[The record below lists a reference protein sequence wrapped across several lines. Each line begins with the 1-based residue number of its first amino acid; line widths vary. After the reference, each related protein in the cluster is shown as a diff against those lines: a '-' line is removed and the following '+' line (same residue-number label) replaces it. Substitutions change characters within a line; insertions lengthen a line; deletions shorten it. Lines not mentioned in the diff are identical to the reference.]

1 VTGEAIE
8 RAIALNAVAV
18 DFNLSAFRWGRR
30 AVLDRA
36 LVERRA
42 APAGAMPANYH
53 LSETLDETIARRV
66 AFLTEYQ
73 NAAYAARYATLVA
86 KVREAE
92 EAAVTGTAALAEAA
106 ARALFK
112 VMAYKDEYE
121 VARLYAESDFRHR
134 VAEQFEGDYT
144 LKFHLA
150 PPLLGN
156 RDPQTGHL
164 QKRDFGPW
172 MLKAFGVLARLRL
185 LRGTAF
191 DIFGRTPERRAER
204 ALLAEYQARLD
215 DICAGLTPA
224 NHAVAVE
231 FAAVPL
237 EIRGYGHIKEAALE
251 KARAKTETLAAQ
263 FRAPA
268 RALAAE

>member
-1 VTGEAIE
+1 
-8 RAIALNAVAV
+8 
-18 DFNLSAFRWGRR
+18 
-30 AVLDRA
+30 
-36 LVERRA
+36 
-42 APAGAMPANYH
+42 
-53 LSETLDETIARRV
+53 
-66 AFLTEYQ
+66 
-73 NAAYAARYATLVA
+73 
-86 KVREAE
+86 
-92 EAAVTGTAALAEAA
+92 VTGTTALAEAA

-172 MLKAFGVLARLRL
+172 MLKAFGVLAKLRF

-204 ALLAEYQARLD
+204 ALLAEYRARLD
-215 DICAGLTPA
+215 EICAGLVAA

-231 FAAVPL
+231 LAAVPM
-237 EIRGYGHIKEAALE
+237 EIRGYGHIKDAALE
-251 KARAKTETLAAQ
+251 KARARSEALAAQ